1 VVVPCCT
8 CAQVL
13 VSTPAAYMHL
23 DHSKLGPD
31 KFSIIVFDEA
41 HHVIKKV
48 SAYQSC
54 PYMKYTR
61 TMIVNNSMLLR
72 NANSRKALHLS
83 LLYYR

>member
-1 VVVPCCT
+1 MLTNINVPKLDSVTTVVIVLQTMCPRCT

-48 SAYQSC
+48 SLQQSC
-54 PYMKYTR
+54 ST
-61 TMIVNNSMLLR
+61 
-72 NANSRKALHLS
+72 H
-83 LLYYR
+83 